1 MRDITSGRYVFLGA
15 ERIMMNKALNIHRLL
30 DVKIG
35 EACYVLTLGI
45 WIFFSILSYTS
56 MFAITFQGM
65 PIRVIRL
72 FCLSLLLLCELVGG
86 KHGVASIL
94 FLFFVFSADLLL
106 TEQLNSAVMEGLLF
120 IYCGRNYSFRKAAL
134 TSFVSITMALVIVI
148 GASSLGII
156 RDYVDISAMRTR
168 HYLGFLYSLHPS
180 MYIFTLTCLW
190 IYIREDDLQIV
201 EFVIWTALNYLVYKA
216 TVSRLSFAL
225 ALLIIFVALF
235 VRLTKGKFILNGPVG
250 LLCVSSFIIAAVFS
264 VVVTKLYTPADPLF
278 AKLNGSSLLSGRL
291 SLGQNALDTYGITAF
306 GQSIEFIGNG
316 LRADGSLT
324 VGRYN
329 YIDCL
334 YILILVRYGWVY
346 LIGFLALM
354 TIAAR
359 HAWQTRDPYLLV
371 ILAVAAL
378 HCVIDDL
385 MFYLYFNPFL
395 LLAGIALCTR
405 DHCYK
410 TEVKQSFDVSESL

>member
-1 MRDITSGRYVFLGA
+1 
-15 ERIMMNKALNIHRLL
+15 MMHKALNINRLL
-30 DVKIG
+30 DVNIG
-35 EACYVLTLGI
+35 EACYFFALGI
-45 WIFFSILSYTS
+45 WIFFSVLSYTS
-56 MFAITFQGM
+56 MFAIAFQGM

-86 KHGVASIL
+86 KHSFGSIL
-94 FLFFVFSADLLL
+94 FLFFVFSADLFL

-120 IYCGRNYSFRKAAL
+120 IYCGRNYSFKKASLTCFVAIAL
-134 TSFVSITMALVIVI
+134 ALIVVV

-156 RDYVDISAMRTR
+156 RDYIDISAMRTR

-190 IYIREDDLQIV
+190 IYIRGDDLQVV
-201 EFVIWTALNYLVYKA
+201 EFVILTALNYLVYKA

-225 ALLIIFVALF
+225 AMLIIFVALS
-235 VRLTKGKFILNGPVG
+235 VRLTKGRFILNGPVG

-278 AKLNGSSLLSGRL
+278 AKLNSSSLLSGRL

-346 LIGFLALM
+346 LLGFLVLM
-354 TIAAR
+354 TSAAL
-359 HAWQTRDPYLLV
+359 HAWQTHNPYLLV
-371 ILAVAAL
+371 ILAVTAL

-405 DHCYK
+405 GLGFK
-410 TEVKQSFDVSESL
+410 TEAKQSFEVAESL

>member
-1 MRDITSGRYVFLGA
+1 
-15 ERIMMNKALNIHRLL
+15 MMNKALNIHRLL

-35 EACYVLTLGI
+35 EACYVFTLGI

-65 PIRVIRL
+65 PIRLIRL

-180 MYIFTLTCLW
+180 MYVFTLTCLW

-201 EFVIWTALNYLVYKA
+201 EFVILTALNYLVYKA

-278 AKLNGSSLLSGRL
+278 AKLNSSSLLSGRL

-334 YILILVRYGWVY
+334 YILILVRYGWFY

-410 TEVKQSFDVSESL
+410 TEVKQPFDVSESL

>member
-1 MRDITSGRYVFLGA
+1 
-15 ERIMMNKALNIHRLL
+15 MMHKALNINRLL
-30 DVKIG
+30 DVNIG
-35 EACYVLTLGI
+35 EACYFFALVI
-45 WIFFSILSYTS
+45 WIFFSVLSYTS
-56 MFAITFQGM
+56 MFAIAFQGM

-86 KHGVASIL
+86 KHSFGSIL
-94 FLFFVFSADLLL
+94 FLCFVFSADLFL

-120 IYCGRNYSFRKAAL
+120 IYCGRNYSFRKASL
-134 TSFVSITMALVIVI
+134 TSFVAIALALIVVV

-156 RDYVDISAMRTR
+156 RDYIDISAMRTR

-190 IYIREDDLQIV
+190 IYIRGDDLQVV
-201 EFVIWTALNYLVYKA
+201 EFVILTALNYLVYKA

-225 ALLIIFVALF
+225 AMLIIFVALS
-235 VRLTKGKFILNGPVG
+235 VRLTKGRFILNGPVG

-278 AKLNGSSLLSGRL
+278 AKLNSSSLLSGRL

-346 LIGFLALM
+346 LLGFLVLM
-354 TIAAR
+354 TSAAL
-359 HAWQTRDPYLLV
+359 HAWQTRNPYLLV
-371 ILAVAAL
+371 ILAVTAL

-405 DHCYK
+405 GLGFK
-410 TEVKQSFDVSESL
+410 TEAKQSFEVAESL